1 MEELCKK
8 VSPDHDVGSNSVLK
22 KTVLELVFELQAHK
36 AKIRDEI

>member
-8 VSPDHDVGSNSVLK
+8 MSPDHDVGSNSVLK
-22 KTVLELVFELQAHK
+22 KTVLELVFEAHK